1 MFLTVAPNP
10 TELNR
15 QGPDGGSQYRSA
27 SLYTDAIQKR
37 AAPRALAQLQRSP
50 PYPCP
55 AVTQVVLLRNFH
67 PAEAYHQNVLAH
79 HARNPY
85 LVVHDLQKLLRLR

>member
-27 SLYTDAIQKR
+27 SFYTDAIQKR
-37 AAPRALAQLQRSP
+37 AAPRALAQLMRSHPLP
-50 PYPCP
+50 PPSGDP
-55 AVTQVVLLRNFH
+55 GGA
-67 PAEAYHQNVLAH
+67 PAELPAG
-79 HARNPY
+79 
-85 LVVHDLQKLLRLR
+85 